1 MKRFAALV
9 GSILLLACSA
19 ACSGHKTPDIRP
31 SAGPLGLSWQEVN
44 LPTPAGPAGRLALR
58 DAQTCGGKWYV
69 VGAVLGPGEDPAQVA
84 SRPAA
89 WTSDDGRTWRAM
101 TLQASSFYGK
111 LQTLYTAACKDGK
124 VAAIGAKSGGAHG
137 NPRISTFYQQ
147 GDNLI
152 EVTNA
157 AFTLYG
163 GSEAVNVGRLSA
175 GPKGFIIAGNRVTG
189 AAAWLSADATVFRI
203 VENSPGLASDP
214 NLDTQ
219 AQDGYVGDN
228 GYVLVGG
235 GLPKGKIDHDPFAWT
250 SPDGDHWTRVA
261 LPRDSQYEDLQRVDR
276 VGDKVV
282 AVGLHGDTF
291 GAWYS
296 ATGAEWQVGGRF
308 GSGLSPLADVR
319 SMAVAGNAVL
329 VSAQD
334 GTKYGLYTSADG
346 GQTWRTVSMPPGA
359 HPSGSGKGLAVAV
372 GRGELI
378 AAGDDGTTGRIWI
391 ANYSAQ

>member
-1 MKRFAALV
+1 V
-9 GSILLLACSA
+9 
-19 ACSGHKTPDIRP
+19 
-31 SAGPLGLSWQEVN
+31 
-44 LPTPAGPAGRLALR
+44 R
-58 DAQTCGGKWYV
+58 DAVTCDGKWYV
-69 VGAVLGPGEDPAQVA
+69 VGAVLIGDQNAADAA

-89 WTSDDGRTWRAM
+89 WTSDDGRSWRVM
-101 TLQASSFYGK
+101 TMQASSFYGK
-111 LQTLYTAACKDGK
+111 LQTLRTAACKDGK

-163 GSEAVNVGRLSA
+163 GSEAVNVGRLSS

-219 AQDGYVGDN
+219 AQDGYVGDG
-228 GYVLVGG
+228 GYVVVGG

-250 SPDGDHWTRVA
+250 SPDGDHWTRVSV
-261 LPRDSQYEDLQRVDR
+261 PRDDQYEDLQRVDKA
-276 VGDKVV
+276 GDKLV

-291 GAWYS
+291 GSWSS
-296 ATGAEWQVGGRF
+296 ATGAQWQVAGRF
-308 GSGLSPLADVR
+308 GSNLSPLADVR
-319 SMAVAGNAVL
+319 SMAVAGTSVL

-334 GTKYGLYTSADG
+334 GKTYGLYTSADD

-359 HPSGSGKGLAVAV
+359 HPSGSEKGFAIAA
-372 GRGELI
+372 GSGELV

>member
-1 MKRFAALV
+1 MKRVAWLV
-9 GSILLLACSA
+9 PVVLLAT
-19 ACSGHKTPDIRP
+19 ACNGHNSPVIGP
-31 SAGPLGLSWQEVN
+31 SASPLSLSWQEVS
-44 LPTPAGPAGRLALR
+44 LPAPPGPAGRLAVR
-58 DAQTCGGKWYV
+58 EAVNCDGKWYV
-69 VGAVLGPGEDPAQVA
+69 VGAVLGPQDA

-89 WTSDDGRTWRAM
+89 WASDDGRTWRPM

-137 NPRISTFYQQ
+137 NPRISTFYQR

-189 AAAWLSADATVFRI
+189 AAAWLSNDATVFRI

-214 NLDTQ
+214 KLDTQ
-219 AQDGYVGDN
+219 AQDGYAGDS
-228 GYVLVGG
+228 GYVMVGG
-235 GLPKGKIDHDPFAWT
+235 GLPNGQIDYDPFAWT
-250 SPDGDHWTRVA
+250 SPDGDHWSRVT
-261 LPRDSQYEDLQRVDR
+261 LPRDSQYEAMQRVDK
-276 VGDKVV
+276 VGDKLV

-291 GAWYS
+291 GSWFSTA
-296 ATGAEWQVGGRF
+296 GAQAGAQWQAGGRF

-319 SMAVAGNAVL
+319 SMTVTGNTAL

-334 GTKYGLYTSADG
+334 GSKYGVYASTDG
-346 GQTWRTVSMPPGA
+346 GQTWHTVTMPPGA
-359 HPSGSGKGLAVAV
+359 HPSGSEKGLALAA
-372 GRGELI
+372 GSGELV
-378 AAGDDGTTGRIWI
+378 AAGDDGANGRIWV
-391 ANYSAQ
+391 AQYSAQ

>member
-1 MKRFAALV
+1 MKRLTAFVAA
-9 GSILLLACSA
+9 ILLLA
-19 ACSGHKTPDIRP
+19 ACSGHNAPVVGP
-31 SAGPLGLSWQEVN
+31 SAGPLSLSWQEVK
-44 LPTPAGPAGRLALR
+44 LPAPPGPAGRLAVR
-58 DAQTCGGKWYV
+58 DAQACDGKWYV
-69 VGAVLGPGEDPAQVA
+69 VGAVLGAVEDPATVA

-214 NLDTQ
+214 SLDTQ
-219 AQDGYVGDN
+219 AQDGYVGDS
-228 GYVLVGG
+228 GYVVVGG
-235 GLPKGKIDHDPFAWT
+235 GLPKGQIDHDPFAWT
-250 SPDGDHWTRVA
+250 SPDGDHWTRVTV
-261 LPRDSQYEDLQRVDR
+261 PRDSQYEDLQRVDR
-276 VGDKVV
+276 AGGKYV
-282 AVGLHGDTF
+282 AVGPHGDTF
-291 GAWYS
+291 GAWSS
-296 ATGAEWQVGGRF
+296 ATGAQWQVGGRF
-308 GSGLSPLADVR
+308 GSDLSPLADVR
-319 SMAVAGNAVL
+319 SMTVAGNSVL
-329 VSAQD
+329 VSGQD
-334 GTKYGLYTSADG
+334 GAKYGLYTSADG
-346 GQTWRTVSMPPGA
+346 GQTWRPVSMPPGA
-359 HPSGSGKGLAVAV
+359 HPSGSEKGFAVAA
-372 GRGELI
+372 GPGELI

-391 ANYSAQ
+391 AHYNAK